1 MSATETQGTWTAPY
15 AVWKTLQNT
24 VEKMG
29 KEGSIPGRIDRSY
42 LSNLPGSAQSELQ
55 TAMKSLGLVDEQF
68 HPTDLLERLV
78 ENEDERPTI
87 VKEML
92 TDRYAAVLA
101 LSPSATQAQLEEEF
115 RQKLGVSGSTLR
127 KAVRFFLNAA
137 KYADIPLS
145 PHFKA
150 PGVAPAGGARP
161 RQRRTPAGGG
171 DQKQHQHQDPPPP
184 AQSPLHPFIQGLVS
198 TLPSPGSS
206 FPMKKQEAWFDTA
219 RGIFQLLYEIAD
231 EDDAESVIRAFVPG
245 AGGGESD

>member
-1 MSATETQGTWTAPY
+1 MSATDTQGTWTAPY

-24 VEKMG
+24 IEKMA

-42 LSNLPGSAQSELQ
+42 LSNLPGGAQSELQ
-55 TAMKSLGLVDEQF
+55 TAMKALGLVDDQF

-78 ENEDERPTI
+78 QNEAERPAI
-87 VKEML
+87 VKEIL
-92 TDRYAAVLA
+92 DARYAAVLA

-150 PGVAPAGGARP
+150 PGTVPAGGARP
-161 RQRRTPAGGG
+161 RQRRTPAGGN
-171 DQKQHQHQDPPPP
+171 DQQQQQQTPPPPP
-184 AQSPLHPFIQGLVS
+184 AQTLHPFIQGLVS
-198 TLPSPGSS
+198 TLPKPGTRL
-206 FPMKKQEAWFDTA
+206 PMKKQEAWFDTA
-219 RGIFQLLYEIAD
+219 RGIFQLLYEIDD
-231 EDDAESVIRAFVPG
+231 EDDAEPVVRPFVPG
-245 AGGGESD
+245 SGGGESG

>member
-1 MSATETQGTWTAPY
+1 MSATDTQATWTAPY

-24 VEKMG
+24 IEKMG

-55 TAMKSLGLVDEQF
+55 TAMKALGLVDDQF

-78 ENEDERPTI
+78 QNEDERPAI
-87 VKEML
+87 VKEIL
-92 TDRYAAVLA
+92 DDRYAAVLA

-150 PGVAPAGGARP
+150 PGAVPASGARP
-161 RQRRTPAGGG
+161 RQRRTPAGGN
-171 DQKQHQHQDPPPP
+171 DQQEPQQQPP
-184 AQSPLHPFIQGLVS
+184 APTLHPFIQGLVS
-198 TLPSPGSS
+198 TLPEPGTR

-219 RGIFQLLYEIAD
+219 RGIFQLLYEID
-231 EDDAESVIRAFVPG
+231 DVEDDPEPVVRTFVPG
-245 AGGGESD
+245 AGGGDSG